1 MLGYIIILI
10 QIAALTLSFF
20 LMIIIIKRAD
30 KQNYSNKL
38 LLLFL
43 SIKSYGLFL
52 FIILKIGLLNE
63 LWFLYRTGLPTSL
76 VLPALGYLYLK
87 SIIDDEEKL
96 KKTDLIHL
104 TPLVIGLIQYLPF
117 YLAEPTFK
125 KQTIK
130 NLGNLSDEFYLNL
143 GFLPENE
150 FTLIRG
156 LIFLI
161 YAVLILVF
169 VFQKVIRKKQG
180 IHQNQKLDIK
190 VLRWVKTFGISFSLS
205 CLMIFSYFYL
215 QVAQNGNG
223 ETSLIS
229 ILGIGVAVFFNGSLI
244 YYSSYL
250 ILSPETLIGLY
261 KRTNTISQKNNLTV
275 QDKDFKDILILIERE
290 LKINKIY
297 KQADV
302 NIEKLALKINQ
313 PTRLTSYVINNY
325 FEMNFNQLINK
336 HRIEEAIQKL
346 AQNYLKDYTL
356 DALWSEIGFSN
367 RTSFYK
373 KFKETT
379 KMTPVEYVKLNQL
392 NTNLDSESQHR

>member
-1 MLGYIIILI
+1 MLGNIIILI

-20 LMIIIIKRAD
+20 LMVIIINRAD

-43 SIKSYGLFL
+43 SMKSYGLFL
-52 FIILKIGLLNE
+52 FIILKIGLFNE

-76 VLPALGYLYLK
+76 FLPALGYLYLK
-87 SIIDDEEKL
+87 SILNDEEKF

-104 TPLVIGLIQYLPF
+104 TPLVIGLIQYLPY
-117 YLAEPTFK
+117 YLAESTFK
-125 KQTIK
+125 KQIVK
-130 NLGNLSDEFYLNL
+130 NLGDLSEEYSLKL

-150 FTLIRG
+150 FTFIRG

-161 YAVLILVF
+161 YAILIMVL
-169 VFQKVIRKKQG
+169 VFQKVLRKNQG
-180 IHQNQKLDIK
+180 THPIQKLDIK

-205 CLMIFSYFYL
+205 CLMVFSYFYL
-215 QVAQNGNG
+215 QVAQNAGA
-223 ETSLIS
+223 ETSLITL
-229 ILGIGVAVFFNGSLI
+229 LGIGVAVFFNGSLI

-250 ILSPETLIGLY
+250 ILNPETLIGLY
-261 KRTNTISQKNNLTV
+261 KRNDTISQKNNPVT
-275 QDKDFKDILILIERE
+275 QAENFKAILIQIERE
-290 LKINKIY
+290 LKINKLY

-313 PTRLTSYVINNY
+313 PTRLTSYVINNC
-325 FEMNFNQLINK
+325 FEMNFNQLINS

-346 AQNYLKDYTL
+346 ENNYLKEFTI

-379 KMTPVEYVKLNQL
+379 KMTPFEYAKLNQSD
-392 NTNLDSESQHR
+392 TNLNLVSQK